1 MDRES
6 LHAIREAELSAI
18 LPFIPEG
25 GRVLEIGGGTG
36 HQARLLSE
44 RGMSIVSVDIKGSP
58 HRNYRVFDIIE
69 YDGCTLPFPS
79 ASFDMVLCSHVL
91 EVITDLAALYQEL
104 GRVLRVGGSAIHVVG
119 THWWRIWTNASHYP
133 DLAKRSI
140 VWCLSRTQGVGLNL
154 SLAPRKPSSILRT
167 ALVPRVCGPRGNVT
181 TEIAYFPPIW
191 WRRNFHQHGWTI
203 IKESPIKLFYTGNA
217 VLGTFLNIQTRQR
230 IAHVLGSASHLFHVS
245 PINNDDKTP

>member
-1 MDRES
+1 MDKEY

-18 LPFIPEG
+18 FPFIPEG

-44 RGMSIVSVDIKGSP
+44 RGVSIVSVDVKGST
-58 HRNYRVFDIIE
+58 HRDYRVFDIIE
-69 YDGCTLPFPS
+69 YDGCTLPFS
-79 ASFDMVLCSHVL
+79 NASFDIVLCSHVL

-104 GRVLRVGGSAIHVVG
+104 GRVLRVGGSVIHVVG
-119 THWWRIWTNASHYP
+119 THWWRIWTNVSHYP

-140 VWCLSRTQGVGLNL
+140 VRCLSRTRCVPNL
-154 SLAPRKPSSILRT
+154 SIAPRKPSSILRT
-167 ALVPRVCGPRGNVT
+167 ALGARVCGPRGNVI
-181 TEIAYFPPIW
+181 TEIAYFHPIW
-191 WRRNFHQHGWTI
+191 WRRNFRQHGWTI

-230 IAHVLGSASHLFHVS
+230 IAHILGSVSYLFQVS
-245 PINNDDKTP
+245 PINKDDKTP